1 MFSLPTLPK
10 LILIAAVIAV
20 VWYFFRR
27 GKVAKREGNGGE
39 RSGGSAASQAGGRNA
54 KPIEDMVQ
62 CRSCGA
68 YIPANTTCSCKNG

>member
-1 MFSLPTLPK
+1 MFTLPTLPK
-10 LILIAAVIAV
+10 LLLIAAVIAV

-27 GKVAKREGNGGE
+27 GKVAKREGGQA
-39 RSGGSAASQAGGRNA
+39 GSSSASQAGAGNA

-68 YIPANTTCSCKNG
+68 YIPANTTCSCKKA

>member
-1 MFSLPTLPK
+1 MFSVPTIPK
-10 LILIAAVIAV
+10 LLIAVAIIAV

-27 GKVAKREGNGGE
+27 NRVAKGGGGQDS
-39 RSGGSAASQAGGRNA
+39 RSGGSSASQAGGRNA